1 MAIWKV
7 YMRVGRLPYFHVLPT
22 CQKRHWNSLKL
33 SIPMTSTSDELWA
46 TSNPRGHGDLSLN
59 RPEIETIEEAFSCEP
74 WSHKDTS
81 DMPIHG
87 SFIPKE
93 AVEKHVLTCH
103 FHPFFSLYWC
113 KFGSF
118 SLASLSCRCFYV
130 GLKVDRGQK
139 GLKGCFFSQRWLKN
153 LNLQSSASKNSPSF
167 SDDQHTFCI
176 ILYDFV
182 HFREVG
188 AMLRFCRSCAE
199 ICTWRRPAT
208 VQWLLGPCQPC
219 GRPGLNWNQGRVFC
233 F

>member
-1 MAIWKV
+1 MS
-7 YMRVGRLPYFHVLPT
+7 
-22 CQKRHWNSLKL
+22 NS
-33 SIPMTSTSDELWA
+33 T
-46 TSNPRGHGDLSLN
+46 GHGDLSLN

-81 DMPIHG
+81 GMPIHG
-87 SFIPKE
+87 SFIPKV

-103 FHPFFSLYWC
+103 VHPFFSLYWC

-118 SLASLSCRCFYV
+118 SLNSLSCRCFYV
-130 GLKVDRGQK
+130 CLKVDRGQK
-139 GLKGCFFSQRWLKN
+139 SLKGCTFFPKMAKESK
-153 LNLQSSASKNSPSF
+153 SSKF
-167 SDDQHTFCI
+167 RIQKFTK
-176 ILYDFV
+176 L
-182 HFREVG
+182 REVG

-219 GRPGLNWNQGRVFC
+219 GRPGLNWNQRRVFC